1 MRSGA
6 SPTADSEQSAE
17 SLARGQGVDLATTL
31 QSAGLLPIDRESL
44 RWRPNGRRDS
54 NPPARSGNRP
64 KPSRAP
70 SGAGH
75 HDARR
80 RGSPSGHRFGPVD
93 RARESPSS
101 HPSTGRSASGVL

>member
-44 RWRPNGRRDS
+44 R
-54 NPPARSGNRP
+54 
-64 KPSRAP
+64 
-70 SGAGH
+70 
-75 HDARR
+75 
-80 RGSPSGHRFGPVD
+80 
-93 RARESPSS
+93 
-101 HPSTGRSASGVL
+101 